1 MTTTRIDGKIRSEHL
16 QRRAFV
22 YIRQSSPQQLY
33 DHAEG
38 RRRQFQMMDWAERV
52 GWPKERIV
60 VIDEEGKT
68 ATIPKARMAFGDLI
82 TAVGRGEAGIVI
94 SLEVSRLARNSPD
107 WHHLIYLSRWTDTL
121 ITDGETVYDPK
132 LPADRMVLGI
142 RGQVSELELD
152 YSIQRMIDARWNKA
166 RRGELM
172 TIPPAGYDLD
182 ELTQWVVTPDES
194 VAHAIR
200 TVFAKLDEFGSA
212 RQVMLWWRQQQLKYP
227 VRRMDLRTHPI
238 EWREPNYRMLLR
250 TLHHPT
256 YAGVYA
262 FGRMTTVRQIDHE
275 NGNHLRVRHVQ
286 QEQWPVLIEDHHP
299 SYISFQK
306 YLKIQ
311 ELLKNNT
318 AMKSSD
324 SSGAA
329 REGEALLQGLVRC
342 GQCGRGMYISYGGH
356 RSRRARRTM
365 QYRCSQSRN
374 QIGGSD
380 CQTIGGKRIDQTVV
394 EVFLD
399 AIRPAGLEALKRIQ
413 EQWQADHHALERSWS
428 LQMEKAEYEA
438 KRAERQFQAV
448 EPENRTVARELERRW
463 NEKLNE
469 LERVS
474 QQAQSARM
482 KTTALTEEEMTRARQ
497 LAQDLEQV
505 WNSPTTTNRDRKRLL
520 RCLIDEV
527 QLSTE
532 DKRYR
537 VRIVW
542 KGGAVTD
549 RDVERLA
556 PGAATPK
563 TSRDLVELVRQLAQ
577 EFDDAQIARILNR
590 QGRRTARGNPFTQAN
605 VMSLRGHHQ
614 IPKCAAP
621 QARDPKE
628 GPFTADEAAVE
639 LGVTMGTIHQWLRK
653 GILAGEQVTP
663 GAPWRIV
670 LTDEVRR
677 KLSGGDAPEGWV
689 SLGEAARRLGLS
701 KSHVVYL
708 IKTGRLEAMQTAIR
722 KQRRW
727 RINLESATCG
737 RQEELFR
744 DPTSNN
750 GRNA

>member
-1 MTTTRIDGKIRSEHL
+1 MTTATIDGKIRREHL
-16 QRRAFV
+16 ERRAFV
-22 YIRQSSPQQLY
+22 YIRQSSPQQLR

-38 RRRQFQMMDWAERV
+38 RRRQFQMMDWAEQT
-52 GWPKERIV
+52 GWSKERIV
-60 VIDEEGKT
+60 VIDEEGKS
-68 ATIPKARMAFGDLI
+68 AAVPRARMAFGDLI

-182 ELTQWVVTPDES
+182 DLNQLVVTPDES
-194 VAHAIR
+194 VVNAIR
-200 TVFAKLDEFGSA
+200 MVFAKLDEFGSA
-212 RQVMLWWRQQQLKYP
+212 RQVLLWWRQQDLKYP
-227 VRRMDLRTHPI
+227 VRQMELRTHPI
-238 EWREPNYRMLLR
+238 AWLQPSYGMVLR
-250 TLHHPT
+250 TLHNPI
-256 YAGVYA
+256 YAGVYV
-262 FGRMTTVRQIDHE
+262 FGRMTTVRQIDHH
-275 NGNHLRVRHVQ
+275 NADRLRVRRVRQ
-286 QEQWPVLIEDHHP
+286 DEWPVLIEDHHP
-299 SYISFQK
+299 SYISFER

-324 SSGAA
+324 MPGPA

-342 GQCGRGMYISYGGH
+342 GQCGRPMWVGYGGH
-356 RSRRARRTM
+356 RSERAHRTM

-374 QIGGSD
+374 QIGGSH
-380 CQTIGGKRIDQTVV
+380 CQTVGGKRIDQAVV

-399 AIRPAGLEALKRIQ
+399 AVRPAGLEALKRIE
-413 EQWQADHHALERSWS
+413 EQWQADNDAVKRSWD
-428 LQMEKAEYEA
+428 LQVEKAEYEA
-438 KRAERQFQAV
+438 NRAERQFQAV

-469 LERVS
+469 LERVR
-474 QQAQSARM
+474 QQAQSART
-482 KTTALTEEEMTRARQ
+482 KTTPLTEEEMTRARQ
-497 LAQDLEQV
+497 LALDLEQV

-520 RCLIDEV
+520 RCLIAEV
-527 QLSTE
+527 QLTTA
-532 DKRYR
+532 DQCYR
-537 VRIVW
+537 VRILW

-549 RDVERLA
+549 REVERRSA
-556 PGAATPK
+556 GGSTRTPK
-563 TSRDLVELVRQLAQ
+563 DTIELVRELAQ

-590 QGRRTARGNPFTQAN
+590 QGRRTGFGNPFTQGN
-605 VMSLRGHHQ
+605 VLSLRGHHQ
-614 IPKCAAP
+614 IPKCAKLH
-621 QARDPKE
+621 ARDPKE
-628 GPFTADEAAVE
+628 GPFTADEAALE
-639 LGVTMGTIHQWLRK
+639 LGVTMGTIHRWLRE
-653 GILAGEQVTP
+653 GILAGEQLTA

-677 KLSGGDAPEGWV
+677 KLCGGDAPEGWV
-689 SLGEAARRLGLS
+689 SLGEAAHRLGLS

-727 RINLESATCG
+727 RINLDSATCG
-737 RQEELFR
+737 RQEEMFR
-744 DPTSNN
+744 DLTSNH
-750 GRNA
+750 GRDG

>member
-1 MTTTRIDGKIRSEHL
+1 
-16 QRRAFV
+16 
-22 YIRQSSPQQLY
+22 
-33 DHAEG
+33 
-38 RRRQFQMMDWAERV
+38 MMDWAERV

-68 ATIPKARMAFGDLI
+68 ASIPKARMAFGDLI

-142 RGQVSELELD
+142 RGQVSEMELD
-152 YSIQRMIDARWNKA
+152 YSIQRMIDARWSKA
-166 RRGELM
+166 RRGEMM

-182 ELTQWVVTPDES
+182 DLNQLVVTPDES
-194 VAHAIR
+194 VTHAIR
-200 TVFAKLDEFGSA
+200 TVFAKLDELGSA
-212 RQVMLWWRQQQLKYP
+212 RQVLLWWKQQDLKYP
-227 VRRMDLRTHPI
+227 VRQMELRTHPI
-238 EWREPNYRMLLR
+238 AWLQPSYGMVLR
-250 TLHHPT
+250 ALHNPI
-256 YAGVYA
+256 YAGVYV
-262 FGRMTTVRQIDHE
+262 FGRMTTVRQIDPE
-275 NGNHLRVRHVQ
+275 NGNRLRVRRVQ
-286 QEQWPVLIEDHHP
+286 QEQWPVLNEGHHP
-299 SYISFQK
+299 AYISFQK

-311 ELLKNNT
+311 ELLRNNT

-342 GQCGRGMYISYGGH
+342 GQCGRAMYVSYGGH
-356 RSRRARRTM
+356 RSARARRTM

-380 CQTIGGKRIDQTVV
+380 CQTMGGKRIDQTVV

-399 AIRPAGLEALKRIQ
+399 AIRPAGLEALKHIE
-413 EQWQADHHALERSWS
+413 EQWQADRHALERSWV

-438 KRAERQFQAV
+438 NRAERQFQAV

-469 LERVS
+469 LERVR

-482 KTTALTEEEMTRARQ
+482 KTTPLTEEEMTRARE
-497 LAQDLEQV
+497 LAQDMEQV

-542 KGGAVTD
+542 KGGAVTE

-563 TSRDLVELVRQLAQ
+563 TSRDLIELVRQLAQ

-605 VMSLRGHHQ
+605 VLSLRGHHQ
-614 IPKCAAP
+614 IPKCAVP
-621 QARDPKE
+621 QARDPKQ

-639 LGVTMGTIHQWLRK
+639 LGVTTGTIHQWLRK
-653 GILAGEQVTP
+653 GMLAGEQVTP
-663 GAPWRIV
+663 GALANRAH
-670 LTDEVRR
+670 R
-677 KLSGGDAPEGWV
+677 
-689 SLGEAARRLGLS
+689 
-701 KSHVVYL
+701 
-708 IKTGRLEAMQTAIR
+708 
-722 KQRRW
+722 
-727 RINLESATCG
+727 
-737 RQEELFR
+737 
-744 DPTSNN
+744 
-750 GRNA
+750 